1 MTPIRLGGCI
11 LALITVASCTNNQ
24 QAHPKATS
32 PPSGT
37 SSAATSTSPAAR
49 FTASVT
55 NQWFPL
61 QPGSTR
67 TYTGVKDGEPS
78 KDVFVVQ
85 RRTQTINGVPCV
97 VVSDQLY
104 LSGELGERT
113 TDYYTQDQDGNVWY
127 FGEDTAELDSAGNV
141 TSTEGSW
148 RAGKDGAQPGIYI
161 DAHPR
166 VGHGDRQEF
175 YRGHAEDHYQVISL
189 SSPVTVPY
197 RSFASSLVT
206 KEWTPLE
213 PGVLDHK
220 YYVAGVGMVAEVS
233 AAGPVERNKLVSFT
247 TG

>member
-1 MTPIRLGGCI
+1 MTPIRLGGCV
-11 LALITVASCTNNQ
+11 LLLITGAACTSNQ
-24 QAHPKATS
+24 QAHPNDPNATS
-32 PPSGT
+32 SRSAT
-37 SSAATSTSPAAR
+37 SSASPAAR
-49 FTASVT
+49 FSASVT
-55 NQWFPL
+55 NKWFPL

-104 LSGELGERT
+104 LSGELAERT
-113 TDYYTQDQDGNVWY
+113 TDYYTQDQAGNVWY

-161 DAHPR
+161 DAHPQ

-197 RSFASSLVT
+197 RSFANSLVT

-220 YYVAGVGMVAEVS
+220 YYVAGIGVVAEVS
-233 AAGPVERNKLVSFT
+233 AAGPVELNKLVSFT